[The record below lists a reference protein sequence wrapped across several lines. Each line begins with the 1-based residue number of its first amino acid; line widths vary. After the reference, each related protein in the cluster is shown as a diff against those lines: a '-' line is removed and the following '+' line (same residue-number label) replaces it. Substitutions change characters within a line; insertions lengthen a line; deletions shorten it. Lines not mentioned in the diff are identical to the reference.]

1 MADLVAERLL
11 LLAFGLLLAGA
22 IASSA
27 YRNDWRKTGYAAVTF
42 MAAASAA
49 LWILAARVLA
59 CGAAD
64 TRAFLAF
71 GLLGTSLTF
80 HVDRLSA
87 VFLLVVP
94 FVGLAAMLY
103 AVEYMR
109 KLHPNQCPARY
120 YPFAL
125 LLMAAIVG
133 VVTAS
138 DLLFFFI
145 FWELMTLTS
154 WVLVWFERDDETKVR
169 AAWQYFIVTHVASA
183 CILAAGIVT
192 YTRSGSFAFGDIAR
206 VIGEMAQS
214 SPALVHLLMALF
226 LIGFATKAGM
236 FPLGAW
242 LPQAYPAAPSPAS
255 AAFAGSMT
263 KLGIYGIVRVFFEF
277 FQAPQLTTVW
287 GAIIAVLGTGSI
299 FVGTLT
305 ALREDDAKRVLS
317 FHIIGQI
324 GYMLLGVGTGLFFL
338 RSSPALA
345 TVALMAG
352 LYHVINHACYKSL
365 LFLNVGAAEY
375 YTRTRDL
382 NKMGGLGSVMRVTTA
397 AAIIASLSIAGIPPL
412 SGFASK
418 WLIYQSA
425 FQGAFQ
431 GGIRAPLFLLLG
443 LVAMFISLVTLA
455 SFMKLLG
462 SIFLGKQAAGVE
474 KVTGDVPI
482 SMRIPQIGLSAVC
495 VLLGV
500 VPILPLLLL
509 YGAVREILGAS
520 FVPGF
525 TSLFGSN
532 ASGIAL
538 NLGKGVAGLW
548 NPAYAVAALAVCAT
562 AAYAISRAGHAPSR
576 HTEGWYGGEEYQP
589 ELVRFRAHGFCL
601 PFKNA
606 FAKVYPS
613 VRVPRIHALQL
624 LKRAFDVDRWL
635 YNPLVNAGA
644 RITQLLSRTHSGI
657 PQVYMVWQLVGMILA
672 FAILFLLLR
681 GHV

>member
-1 MADLVAERLL
+1 MAYLVPERLL
-11 LLAFGLLLAGA
+11 FLAFGLLLVGA
-22 IASSA
+22 VASSV
-27 YRNDWRKTGYAAVTF
+27 YRKDWRKTGYTAVTF
-42 MAAASAA
+42 MAAASVA
-49 LWILAARVLA
+49 LWVLAAHVLA

-71 GLLGTSLTF
+71 DPLGASLTF
-80 HVDRLSA
+80 HIDRLSA

-103 AVEYMR
+103 AVEYMK
-109 KLHPNQCPARY
+109 KLYPGQSPARY

-125 LLMAAIVG
+125 LLMATIVG
-133 VVTAS
+133 VVTTS
-138 DLLFFFI
+138 DLFFFFI
-145 FWELMTLTS
+145 FWEMMTLTS

-169 AAWQYFIVTHVASA
+169 AAWQYFIFTHVASA
-183 CILAAGIVT
+183 CILAAGIVA

-206 VIGEMAQS
+206 VIGQMAQS

-287 GAIIAVLGTGSI
+287 GAIIAVLGTTSI

-324 GYMLLGVGTGLFFL
+324 GYMLLGIGTGLFFL

-425 FQGAFQ
+425 FQG
-431 GGIRAPLFLLLG
+431 GIRFPLFLLLG
-443 LVAMFISLVTLA
+443 FVAMFISLVTLA

-474 KVTGDVPI
+474 KVTSDVPV

-509 YGAVREILGAS
+509 YGVAREILGAS

-525 TSLFGSN
+525 AGLFGSDM
-532 ASGIAL
+532 SGIAL
-538 NLGKGVAGLW
+538 NLGKGVTGLW
-548 NPAYAVAALAVCAT
+548 NPAYAVAALAVCVAV
-562 AAYAISRAGHAPSR
+562 AYAISRAGLAPSR
-576 HTEGWYGGEEYQP
+576 RTKGWYCGEEYQP
-589 ELVRFRAHGFCL
+589 EEVRARAHGFCL

-613 VRVPRIHALQL
+613 VRVPRINALRL
-624 LKRAFDVDRWL
+624 LQRAFDVDSWL

-644 RITQLLSRTHSGI
+644 RMTELLSRTHSGI